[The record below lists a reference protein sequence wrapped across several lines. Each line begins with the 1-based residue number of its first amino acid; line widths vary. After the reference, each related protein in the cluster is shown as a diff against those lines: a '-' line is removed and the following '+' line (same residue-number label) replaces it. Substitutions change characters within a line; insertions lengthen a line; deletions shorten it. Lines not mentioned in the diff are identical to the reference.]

1 MIEVERVP
9 VGRDCQHCNRTY
21 GTLGCCSTV
30 SNKWV
35 YSCEEGHKEYEET
48 HKQMTLPDAK
58 INLIILG
65 SICSKQPF
73 WDDEMQEAIKTSIKS
88 LDAWNKL
95 KSEIMAIGNWRDESE
110 ISNDGVKDC
119 LSIIDRHIAEIRGDT
134 E

>member
-1 MIEVERVP
+1 MIEVERVTA
-9 VGRDCQHCNRTY
+9 GRDCEHCNRTY

-35 YSCEEGHKEYEET
+35 YSCEEGHKEYAET

-65 SICSKQPF
+65 SICNKQPF

-88 LDAWNKL
+88 LDAWGKIRNEITMLPFFNREEVVNVIDKHL
-95 KSEIMAIGNWRDESE
+95 SE
-110 ISNDGVKDC
+110 
-119 LSIIDRHIAEIRGDT
+119 LRGDT
-134 E
+134 DVSNK